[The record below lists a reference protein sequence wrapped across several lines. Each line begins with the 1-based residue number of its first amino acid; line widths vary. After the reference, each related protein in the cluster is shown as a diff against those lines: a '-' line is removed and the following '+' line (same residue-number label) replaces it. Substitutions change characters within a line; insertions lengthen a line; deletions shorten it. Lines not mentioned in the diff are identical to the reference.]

1 MNEGRKECR
10 NEWINQWLAHLAPP
24 PVENVSNSRQLRRDS
39 DENRQDKCQTPT
51 VFSPTAH
58 GDVRRGSRL
67 QIAARAKGLTRLKHK
82 AAKRKQIRWHL
93 LLNSQT
99 QTNFDFKIHSAVPFH
114 CFIIAMPAMCY
125 PYIHPSIHLSIHL
138 SIYLSISVPVFE
150 DVYVKSSSR
159 HSPVH
164 SLFVG
169 SFPTSRPEP
178 AETETLLR
186 PPHEPL
192 YPKTQGFAPE
202 SVFTREFSI
211 LELLL
216 FSTYCF
222 RARTALAHNVV
233 DMMMTWRQDCPW
245 TFVRINT
252 PGSLTIPKLA
262 QFSTSAVRIH
272 ERNGK

>member
-114 CFIIAMPAMCY
+114 CFI
-125 PYIHPSIHLSIHL
+125 HPSIHP
-138 SIYLSISVPVFE
+138 SIYLSIYLCPSFWRCLCE
-150 DVYVKSSSR
+150 IEL
-159 HSPVH
+159 SPQSCALTFCRQLSH
-164 SLFVG
+164 IKARTRG
-169 SFPTSRPEP
+169 NRDPTS
-178 AETETLLR
+178 AT
-186 PPHEPL
+186 
-192 YPKTQGFAPE
+192 
-202 SVFTREFSI
+202 
-211 LELLL
+211 
-216 FSTYCF
+216 
-222 RARTALAHNVV
+222 
-233 DMMMTWRQDCPW
+233 PW
-245 TFVRINT
+245 ATV
-252 PGSLTIPKLA
+252 P
-262 QFSTSAVRIH
+262 
-272 ERNGK
+272 